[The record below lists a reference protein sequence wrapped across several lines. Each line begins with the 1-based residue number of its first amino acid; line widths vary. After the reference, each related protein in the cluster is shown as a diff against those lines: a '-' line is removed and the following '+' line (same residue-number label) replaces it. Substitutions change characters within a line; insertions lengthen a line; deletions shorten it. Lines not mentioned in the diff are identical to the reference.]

1 MRIGVLGGGQLGRML
16 GLAGIPLGLNFRFFD
31 SSPVAPAVAA
41 GELICGSYDD
51 PAAVATFAA
60 GCDVITYE
68 FENVPVH
75 ALDRLQTAAP
85 VRPGRRALEV
95 SQDRV
100 HEKTFFAEA
109 GVEAGDWR
117 KAESLEEL
125 KAAVSE
131 LGECIV
137 KTRRMGYDGKGQVR
151 ISNAVDCDKAWA
163 MSSSGGLI
171 VEKLVPFNRELSQVA
186 VRGVDGE
193 IRFWPLV
200 QNVHQAGILHTTTAP
215 AANVDRVTQA
225 RAEAMLTSI
234 MERLDYVGVLTV
246 EFFDVDGRLLANEM
260 APRVHNSGHWTIEGS
275 VTSQFENHVR
285 AIAGLP
291 LGSAEAR
298 FASVMI
304 NCIGSMPPAKAVL
317 QHDGVHLHDYDKS
330 AREGRKVGHI
340 TICDEPATGEP
351 LAEKVTYLEKLV
363 IEARRLDANN

>member
-16 GLAGIPLGLNFRFFD
+16 GLAGIPLGLNFRYFD
-31 SSPVAPAVAA
+31 SSPASPAVAA
-41 GELICGSYDD
+41 GELICGRYDD
-51 PAAVATFAA
+51 PDALSGFAA

-68 FENVPVH
+68 FENVPVQ
-75 ALDRLQTAAP
+75 ALNHLQTAAP

-109 GVEAGDWR
+109 GVEAGEWR
-117 KAESLEEL
+117 KADSLEEL
-125 KAAVSE
+125 KSAVSE
-131 LGECIV
+131 LGDCII
-137 KTRRMGYDGKGQVR
+137 KTRRMGYDGKGQIR
-151 ISNAVDCDKAWA
+151 ISDAANCAKAWE

-171 VEKLVPFNRELSQVA
+171 VEKLVPFDRELSQVA

-200 QNVHQAGILHTTTAP
+200 ENVHQGGILHKTTAP
-215 AANVDRVTQA
+215 AANVE
-225 RAEAMLTSI
+225 RAMQVHAESMLASI
-234 MERLDYVGVLTV
+234 LERLDYVGVLTV
-246 EFFDVDGRLLANEM
+246 EFFEVEGKLLANEM
-260 APRVHNSGHWTIEGS
+260 APRVHNSGHWTIEGC

-304 NCIGSMPPAKAVL
+304 NCIGSMPPAESVL
-317 QHDGVHLHDYDKS
+317 RHDGVHLHDYGKS

-340 TICDEPATGEP
+340 TVCDEPATGES
-351 LAEKVTYLEKLV
+351 LVEKVAQLEKLV
-363 IEARRLDANN
+363 TEARVVDASN